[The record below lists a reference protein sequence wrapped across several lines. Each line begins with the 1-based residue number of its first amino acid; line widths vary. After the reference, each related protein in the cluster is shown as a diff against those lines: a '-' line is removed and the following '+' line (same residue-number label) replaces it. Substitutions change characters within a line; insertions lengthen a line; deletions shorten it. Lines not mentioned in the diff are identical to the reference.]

1 MISLIIRTKNEER
14 WIAACLKAV
23 FSQSIDDFEVIL
35 VDNQSTDRT
44 VEKASQFSIAKAL
57 NCDEFR
63 PGQALNQGIRA
74 SRGEYIVCLSGH
86 CVPVNDQW
94 LARLVENFAAADV
107 AGVYGRQEPLSFTP
121 DADKR
126 DLSIVFGLDKRVQR
140 KDSFFHNANSMIRRD
155 IWEQVPFDERLSNIE
170 DRVWAHKVLQ
180 LGYTLVYEPE
190 ASVFHYHGIHHDGD
204 ARRCFNVVRI
214 LEEVT
219 GVAQTKPAVTF
230 EERNIVAVIPV
241 RGVPKDLGGVP
252 LIKYTIDAAL
262 DSKFISRVIVST
274 DNAEVA
280 QLAVKLGAE
289 APFLRDTAL
298 SKDFIDL
305 DKVYQYSLNRIEE
318 MEIFPDLV
326 VALEITFPFR
336 PPAIIDDMIV
346 RLVENGFDTVL
357 PAKSEHRSIWQEEDG
372 AIRRLASGDVPRDFK
387 ERILVG
393 LKGIGCVT
401 HPEFI
406 REGTVVGANVGLCEL
421 HSPYAPIEV
430 RSDEDYVLASLLAE
444 RLDGGRSRSQ

>member
-44 VEKASQFSIAKAL
+44 VEKASQFSIAKVL

-126 DLSIVFGLDKRVQR
+126 DLSIIFGLDKRVQR

-204 ARRCFNVVRI
+204 VRRCFNVVRI

-230 EERNIVAVIPV
+230 EELNIVAVIPV

-357 PAKSEHRSIWQEEDG
+357 PAKSEHRSIWREEDG
-372 AIRRLASGDVPRDFK
+372 AIRRLTSGDVPRDFK

-444 RLDGGRSRSQ
+444 RLDGGRSRN